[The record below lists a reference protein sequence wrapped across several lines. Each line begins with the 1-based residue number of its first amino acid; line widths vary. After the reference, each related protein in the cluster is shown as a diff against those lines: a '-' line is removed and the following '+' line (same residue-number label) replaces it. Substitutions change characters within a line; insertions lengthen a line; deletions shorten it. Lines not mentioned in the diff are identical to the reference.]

1 MTRFSQRYRLTGG
14 SEANSVNK
22 WFGGGFAAETLA
34 FESIATSTSTGA
46 SISFT
51 SIPATFTHLQ
61 IRMMAIYTGSVGS
74 GFIAFNGDNA
84 SGNYSYHQLLADGST
99 TGAGSLTSQNQ
110 GKFTGGAGTSPAAP
124 NVMVMDILDYRNTN
138 KYKTTRAIYGWD
150 DNSSGYVEYNS
161 NNWRSTSAITSIVL
175 TPANSF
181 ASNTIVALYGIKA
194 A

>member
-1 MTRFSQRYRLTGG
+1 MSPILGVMASQISGHL
-14 SEANSVNK
+14 SSPS
-22 WFGGGFAAETLA
+22 

-51 SIPATFTHLQ
+51 SIPATYKHLQ
-61 IRMMAIYTGSVGS
+61 IRMTAIFTGTVGS

-99 TGAGSLTSQNQ
+99 QGANGLTSQNQ

-124 NVMVMDILDYRNTN
+124 NVMVMDILDYANTN
-138 KYKTTRAIYGWD
+138 KYKTTKALYGWD
-150 DNSSGYVEYNS
+150 SNGDGYVEFNS

-181 ASNTIVALYGIKA
+181 ATNTIVALYGIKGA
-194 A
+194 

>member
-1 MTRFSQRYRLTGG
+1 MPMLGIMASAISGNLWAPSG
-14 SEANSVNK
+14 SY
-22 WFGGGFAAETLA
+22 
-34 FESIATSTSTGA
+34 ESISSVTLSASAA
-46 SISFT
+46 SITFSG
-51 SIPATFTHLQ
+51 IPSTYTHLQ
-61 IRMMAIYTGSVGS
+61 IRGLGMFTGTVGV
-74 GFIAFNGDNA
+74 GNIAFNGDNA